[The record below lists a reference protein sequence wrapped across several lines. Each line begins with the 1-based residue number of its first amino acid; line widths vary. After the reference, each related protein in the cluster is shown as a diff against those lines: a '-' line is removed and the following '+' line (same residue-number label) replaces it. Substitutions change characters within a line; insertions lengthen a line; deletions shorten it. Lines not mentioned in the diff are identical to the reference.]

1 MKTKTKIIIAVVV
14 VAAVAGAWYYFKVYK
29 PAQDKKAK
37 GEGTKVAAPNPKP
50 DLVSGP
56 RTVQPSE
63 QLA

>member
-29 PAQDKKAK
+29 PAQAKKAA
-37 GEGTKVAAPNPKP
+37 GEGTKTVAPTPKP

-56 RTVQPSE
+56 RTMQPSSE
-63 QLA
+63 LA